1 MKNGAQHTKLVN
13 NILFVNL
20 DLADFE
26 HCYWW
31 YSPTRN

>member
-1 MKNGAQHTKLVN
+1 MMKNGAQHTKLVN

-26 HCYWW
+26 HCY
-31 YSPTRN
+31 